1 MKRMFSIVI
10 LLMVM
15 MLAACGV
22 PNPSSKETSKESG
35 TKTEPKTET
44 KEITIAANG
53 GKIEKLIRDD
63 LAPKF
68 KEKYGIMINFVA
80 GSSNEILTKV
90 QLQKD
95 NPQIDIAMYDSP
107 VAVRAEEEGLTEAIA
122 KESIKGLDSI
132 DERYLID
139 EHSVPVLGYSVA
151 VGYNTDIFKEKGWKA
166 ISSWNDLISSDYK
179 GMTAFP
185 DVSSNSGFTM
195 FLSLAKANGGGIENM
210 QPGMDKGKELAA
222 YSDTFYKNSTQI
234 QPAMQQG
241 AAVTVQASYTIAGLH
256 DAGVPVKMVIPKEGA
271 PLQAIV
277 ATVVKNSPNK
287 KAAEDFINF
296 MVTVDSQKKI
306 AEIAFYPVV
315 KSVKLPENYDSIIGF
330 KDSDPVYKPDFAG
343 IAKIQPEWTE
353 KWTKEVTP
361 ELGKKVK
368 K

>member
-1 MKRMFSIVI
+1 MKRMCSVI
-10 LLMVM
+10 ILVMVM

-22 PNPSSKETSKESG
+22 PNPSKETSKQSD
-35 TKTEPKTET
+35 TKSEPQEKTT
-44 KEITIAANG
+44 EITIAANG

-68 KEKYGIMINFVA
+68 KEKYGIKINFVA

-107 VAVRAEEEGLTEAIA
+107 VAIRAEEEGLTEAIS
-122 KESIKGLDSI
+122 KENIKALGNI
-132 DERYLID
+132 DERYLIN

-151 VGYNTDIFKEKGWKA
+151 VGYNTDIFKEKGWGA
-166 ISSWNDLISSDYK
+166 IDSWNDLVNSDYK

-195 FLSLAKANGGGIENM
+195 FLSLAKANGGGIDNM
-210 QPGMDKGKELAA
+210 EPGMVKGKELAA

-241 AAVTVQASYTIAGLH
+241 ASVTVQASYTIAGLY
-256 DAGVPVKMVIPKEGA
+256 DAGVPIKMVIPKEGV

-277 ATVVKNSPNK
+277 ATVVKNSKNK
-287 KAAEDFINF
+287 QAAEDFINF
-296 MVTVDSQKKI
+296 MVTEDSQKQI

-315 KSVKLPENYDSIIGF
+315 KDVKLPEKYDSIIGF
-330 KDSDPVYKPDFAG
+330 KENDPVYKPDFAG

>member
-1 MKRMFSIVI
+1 MLSVI
-10 LLMVM
+10 LVLMVIV
-15 MLAACGV
+15 LGACGV
-22 PNPSSKETSKESG
+22 PNPSKEVSKESG
-35 TKTEPKTET
+35 SKSDTEAA

-68 KEKYGIMINFVA
+68 KEKYGVTIKFVA

-95 NPQIDIAMYDSP
+95 HPQIDIAMYDSP
-107 VAVRAEEEGLTEAIA
+107 VAVRAVEEGLTESIA
-122 KESIKGLDSI
+122 KENIKGFNNI
-132 DERYLID
+132 DERYVID
-139 EHSVPVLGYSVA
+139 EQSVPVLGYTVA
-151 VGYNTDIFKEKGWKA
+151 VGYNTETFKKNGWA
-166 ISSWNDLISSDYK
+166 PIVSWNDLVRSDYK

-195 FLSLAKANGGGIENM
+195 FYSLAKANGGGIENM
-210 QPGMDKGKELAA
+210 QPGLDKGKELAA

-241 AAVTVQASYTIAGLH
+241 AAVTVQASYTIAGLS

-277 ATVVKNSPNK
+277 ATVVKNSPNQ
-287 KAAEDFINF
+287 KAAEEFINF
-296 MVTVDSQKKI
+296 MVTEDSQKKI
-306 AEIAFYPVV
+306 AEIAFYPVIKNV
-315 KSVKLPENYDSIIGF
+315 TLPENYESIIGLEE
-330 KDSDPVYKPDFAG
+330 SDTVFTPDFSG
-343 IAKIQPEWTE
+343 IAKIQQEWTE

-368 K
+368 N

>member
-1 MKRMFSIVI
+1 MKKMFSVMV

-15 MLAACGV
+15 FLTACGV
-22 PNPSSKETSKESG
+22 PNPSKEASNESG
-35 TKTEPKTET
+35 SKSDSQTET

-53 GKIEKLIRDD
+53 GKIEKLIRDE
-63 LAPKF
+63 LGPKF
-68 KEKYGIMINFVA
+68 KEKYGITINYVA

-107 VAVRAEEEGLTEAIA
+107 VAVRAVEEGLTEAIT
-122 KESIKGLDSI
+122 KDSITGLGNI

-151 VGYNTDIFKEKGWKA
+151 VGYNTDIFKENGWKP
-166 ISSWNDLISSDYK
+166 IVSWNDLVSSDYN

-195 FLSLAKANGGGIENM
+195 FLSLAKANGGGIDNM
-210 QPGMDKGKELAA
+210 QPGLDKGKELAA

-287 KAAEDFINF
+287 KAAEEFINYL
-296 MVTVDSQKKI
+296 VEEESQKKI

-315 KSVKLPENYDSIIGF
+315 KNVKLPENYESIIGF
-330 KDSDPVYKPDFAG
+330 KENDPVYTPDFAG
-343 IAKIQPEWTE
+343 IAKIQSEWTE
-353 KWTKEVTP
+353 KWTKEATP